1 MTLAAPPRLT
11 LRAELLAQLAEPQT
25 FDVTVVG
32 GGATGLGV
40 ALDAA
45 ARGLRVLLLEAHD
58 FAKGTS
64 SRSTK
69 LVHGGVRYLA
79 QGQLAFVRESLKE
92 RALLL
97 AHAPHIAQPLPFVIP
112 TYRWWDKPFYGA
124 GLKLYD
130 ALAGSAGLGSTELL
144 SPEQTLALLPT
155 VQTQGL
161 HGGVKYWDGQFND
174 ARLAITLARTA
185 AAHGALML
193 NYCPVNELLYDQGRV
208 AGLVCTDA
216 ETGRRYRVAS
226 RCVINATGVWVN
238 ALCTQD
244 EAACATAGVTG
255 AAGQRTPV
263 VTPSQGLH
271 LVVDGE
277 FLPGDAAL
285 MIPKTA
291 DGRVLF
297 ALPWLGKVI
306 LGTTDSPRDDMPL
319 EPQPMAHDVDYILDE
334 AGRYL
339 SRAPTRQ
346 DVRSVW
352 AGLRPLVQEAQLA
365 GHAASPSSATSK
377 LSREHKIWTSASG
390 LLSVTGGKWTTYRAM
405 AQDVMD
411 ACFERGLLDSA
422 WQRRGVTE
430 HLSLLGSDF
439 SSGVNSIR
447 DAEGLH
453 LYGSEAEYVL
463 AFGGKE
469 PELTA
474 GLTPAMVRFAVRHEY
489 ARNVEDVLAR
499 RSRLLFLDAA
509 LARQVAP
516 KVAAILA
523 QETGVAPQMA
533 PFDTLAANYLSL
545 PNKVS

>member
-1 MTLAAPPRLT
+1 M
-11 LRAELLAQLAEPQT
+11 
-25 FDVTVVG
+25 
-32 GGATGLGV
+32 
-40 ALDAA
+40 
-45 ARGLRVLLLEAHD
+45 
-58 FAKGTS
+58 
-64 SRSTK
+64 
-69 LVHGGVRYLA
+69 HGGVRYLA

-523 QETGVAPQMA
+523 QEGVAAPQMA

>member
-1 MTLAAPPRLT
+1 MGFTTPPRLT
-11 LRAELLAQLAEPQT
+11 LRADLLVQLAEPKT
-25 FDVTVVG
+25 FDVIVVG

-69 LVHGGVRYLA
+69 LAHGGVRYLA

-97 AHAPHIAQPLPFVIP
+97 AHAPHLAQPLPFVIP

-130 ALAGSAGLGSTELL
+130 ALAGAAGLGATELL
-144 SPEQTLALLPT
+144 SPQQTQDLLPT
-155 VQTQGL
+155 VQTKGL
-161 HGGVKYWDGQFND
+161 YGGVKYWDGQFND

-185 AAHGALML
+185 ASRGALML
-193 NYCPVNELLYDQGRV
+193 NYCRVDALLYDQGRV
-208 AGLVCTDA
+208 AGVVCTDA

-238 ALCTQD
+238 ELCTQD
-244 EAACATAGVTG
+244 ISARVTAG
-255 AAGQRTPV
+255 AADTRTPV
-263 VTPSQGLH
+263 VTPSQGIH
-271 LVVDGE
+271 LVVDRE

-306 LGTTDSPRDDMPL
+306 LGTTDTPRDDMPL
-319 EPQPMAHDVDYILDE
+319 EPQPMAHEVDFILTE
-334 AGRYL
+334 VGRYL
-339 SRAPTRQ
+339 SRAPTQQ
-346 DVRSVW
+346 DVRSAW
-352 AGLRPLVQEAQLA
+352 AGLRPLAHEAQLA
-365 GHAASPSSATSK
+365 SSAGSATSK
-377 LSREHKIWTSASG
+377 LSREHKIWTSPSG

-411 ACFERGLLDSA
+411 ACFEQGLLDSA
-422 WQRRGVTE
+422 WQRRGGTE
-430 HLSLLGSDF
+430 HLSLLGSETA
-439 SSGVNSIR
+439 GAGNSIR
-447 DAEGLH
+447 ETEGLH
-453 LYGSEAEYVL
+453 SYGSEAEYVL
-463 AFGGKE
+463 ALDKKE
-469 PELTA
+469 PELAA

-489 ARNVEDVLAR
+489 ARTVEDVLAR

-523 QETGVAPQMA
+523 QEAVVAPQVE
-533 PFDTLAANYLSL
+533 PFNALAANYLRL

>member
-1 MTLAAPPRLT
+1 MTLVAPPKLT
-11 LRAELLAQLAEPQT
+11 LRADLLGQLAEPQT
-25 FDVTVVG
+25 FDVAVVG

-112 TYRWWDKPFYGA
+112 TYRWWDKPFYGV
-124 GLKLYD
+124 GLRLYD
-130 ALAGSAGLGSTELL
+130 ALAGSAGLGATELL
-144 SPEQTLALLPT
+144 SPEQTQALLPT
-155 VQTQGL
+155 VQAKGL

-185 AAHGALML
+185 AAQGALML

-208 AGLVCTDA
+208 TGLVCTDA

-238 ALCTQD
+238 ELCAHD
-244 EAACATAGVTG
+244 DAARATAEATATG
-255 AAGQRTPV
+255 PRTPAV
-263 VTPSQGLH
+263 KPSQGIH
-271 LVVDGE
+271 LVVDRE

-306 LGTTDSPRDDMPL
+306 LGTTDTPRDDTPL
-319 EPQPMAHDVDYILDE
+319 EPQPMAREVDFILAE

-339 SRAPTRQ
+339 SRTPRRQ
-346 DVRSVW
+346 DVRSAW
-352 AGLRPLVQEAQLA
+352 AGLRPLVHEAQTD
-365 GHAASPSSATSK
+365 GGSDSPSGTTSK
-377 LSREHKIWTSASG
+377 ISREHKIWASPSG

-411 ACFERGLLDSA
+411 ACFAHGLLDTV
-422 WQRRGVTE
+422 WQNRGGTE
-430 HLSLLGSDF
+430 HLSLIGSE
-439 SSGVNSIR
+439 VRCPINSIR
-447 DAEGLH
+447 EVQSLNS
-453 LYGSEAEYVL
+453 YGSEAEYVL
-463 AFGGKE
+463 ALGEHE
-469 PELTA
+469 PELSM

-489 ARNVEDVLAR
+489 ARTIEDVLAR
-499 RSRLLFLDAA
+499 RSRMLFLDAA
-509 LARQVAP
+509 LARQLAP
-516 KVAAILA
+516 KVAAILT
-523 QETGVAPQMA
+523 QETSVAPQTGQ
-533 PFDTLAANYLSL
+533 FDALAANYLSL
-545 PNKVS
+545 PNKDS

>member
-1 MTLAAPPRLT
+1 MTLAAPPKLT
-11 LRAELLAQLAEPQT
+11 LRAELLAQLAAPQT

-79 QGQLAFVRESLKE
+79 QGQLGFVRESLKE

-130 ALAGSAGLGSTELL
+130 ALAGAAGLGATELL

-155 VQTQGL
+155 VQTQDL

-208 AGLVCTDA
+208 AGVVCTDA
-216 ETGRRYRVAS
+216 ETGRCYRVAS

-238 ALCTQD
+238 ELCAQD
-244 EAACATAGVTG
+244 DAVRATARATEEG
-255 AAGQRTPV
+255 ARTPA
-263 VTPSQGLH
+263 VTPSQGIH
-271 LVVDGE
+271 LIVDRE

-285 MIPKTA
+285 MIPKTS

-306 LGTTDSPRDDMPL
+306 LGTTDTPRDDMPL
-319 EPQPMAHDVDYILDE
+319 EPQPMAHEVDFILAE

-346 DVRSVW
+346 DVRSAW
-352 AGLRPLVQEAQLA
+352 AGLRPLAHEAQPA
-365 GHAASPSSATSK
+365 GSLSRATSK
-377 LSREHKIWTSASG
+377 LSREHKIWASPSG

-411 ACFERGLLDSA
+411 ICFEQGFLDVT
-422 WQRRGVTE
+422 WQRRGGTE
-430 HLSLLGSDF
+430 HLSLLGSEAA
-439 SSGVNSIR
+439 SGKNSIR
-447 DAEGLH
+447 EAESIH
-453 LYGSEAEYVL
+453 SYGSEAAYVL
-463 AFGGKE
+463 TFNGKE
-469 PELTA
+469 QELA
-474 GLTPAMVRFAVRHEY
+474 SGLTSGMVRFAVRHEY
-489 ARNVEDVLAR
+489 ARTVEDVLAR

-509 LARQVAP
+509 LARRVAP
-516 KVAAILA
+516 TVAAILV
-523 QETGVAPQMA
+523 QEGVSAPQSES
-533 PFDTLAANYLSL
+533 FHDLAANYLSV